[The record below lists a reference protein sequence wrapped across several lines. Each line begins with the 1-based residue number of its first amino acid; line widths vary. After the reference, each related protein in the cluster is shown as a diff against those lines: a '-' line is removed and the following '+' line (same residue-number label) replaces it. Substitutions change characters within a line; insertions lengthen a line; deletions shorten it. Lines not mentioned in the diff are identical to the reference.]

1 LLLLKG
7 KGQAGLKVAIVHDW
21 LNQVGGAEAV
31 LGVLKEMYPQAPV
44 YTSIYWPAAMPA
56 HYHTW
61 DIRPS
66 FMDKLPLVKRHH
78 QAFLPLYPL
87 AFEQFDLSEYDLV
100 ISNKSAFC
108 HGVITPPQTTH
119 ICYCLTPTR
128 FLWNIHEYVEQE
140 RVGSLARAVL
150 PLFLNYLRL
159 WDRLAADRVDHFAAI
174 SRTVQARIRKIYRR
188 ESTIIHPPVDVGRF
202 TPSEAHDETF
212 LIVSR
217 LIPYKRLDIAVR
229 AFNQLGLPLMIV
241 GDGRD
246 RARLEALAEPNVRFL
261 GRLPDGEVRKH
272 LARCR
277 ALIFPGLEDFGLTP
291 IEAQAA
297 GRPVIAYAGGGALET
312 VVEGVTGTFFHEQS
326 PEALAEVVAHF
337 DDRRYDPQAIRQHAA
352 RFGVAVFKE
361 KFGEFVR
368 EKLAKRQSSS
378 EFPLPRGTQG
388 N

>member
-1 LLLLKG
+1 M
-7 KGQAGLKVAIVHDW
+7 KVAIVHDW
-21 LNQVGGAEAV
+21 LNQIGGAEAV
-31 LGVLKEMYPQAPV
+31 LGVLKEMYPQAPI
-44 YTSIYWPAAMPA
+44 YTSIYWPAAMPPEYRA
-56 HYHTW
+56 W
-61 DIRPS
+61 DIRTS
-66 FMDKLPLVKRHH
+66 FMDRLPFVKRRH

-87 AFEQFDLSEYDLV
+87 AFEQFDLSEVDLV
-100 ISNKSAFC
+100 ISNKSGFC

-128 FLWNIHEYVEQE
+128 FLWNTREYVERE
-140 RVGSLARAVL
+140 RVGRLARAVL

-159 WDRLAADRVDHFAAI
+159 WDRLAADRVDHFVAI

-202 TPSEAHDETF
+202 APSEVHDNYF

-229 AFNQLGLPLMIV
+229 AFNQLGLPLLVV

-246 RARLEALAEPNVRFL
+246 RARLEALAKPNVRFL
-261 GRLPDGEVRKH
+261 GRLPDEQVREVM
-272 LARCR
+272 ARCR

-326 PEALAEVVAHF
+326 PEALAEVVARF

-352 RFGVAVFKE
+352 QFDVAVFKE
-361 KFGEFVR
+361 KLEKFVR
-368 EKLAKRQSSS
+368 EKLAERRSSS
-378 EFPLPRGTQG
+378 KFPMPWGAESVSERCLW
-388 N
+388 